1 MSCADSVPPLLQVT
15 GLQKTF
21 SDGQI
26 DREILSGLDF
36 TLIQGEMLVLWGPS
50 GSGKSTLLNILAGV
64 LAADAGSVELLDR
77 QGSTWSYGQ
86 DDAQSTTRLRRQLIG
101 YVFQFF
107 NLIPTLTIAEN
118 IELTIKLASSGSAGI
133 RTPAEL
139 REQALA
145 KADAL
150 GLSSLL
156 HMFPETLS
164 GGEQQ
169 RAALVRAL
177 AHQPRLLLADEPTG
191 NLDASN
197 ASRVM
202 DALTEQLAQSGCGL
216 VVATHD
222 PAIAEQAHRVIALPC

>member
-1 MSCADSVPPLLQVT
+1 VSCADGPKPLLQVEN
-15 GLQKTF
+15 LRKTF
-21 SDGQI
+21 SDGQVH
-26 DREILSGLDF
+26 REILSGLDF
-36 TLIQGEMLVLWGPS
+36 SLAQGEMLVLWGPS

-64 LAADAGSVELLDR
+64 LAADTGEIKLLDHL
-77 QGSTWSYGQ
+77 GTSWSYGQ
-86 DDAQSTTRLRRQLIG
+86 DDARVTTRLRRQLIG

-118 IELTIKLASSGSAGI
+118 IELTIKLASTDAAGLHSAQ
-133 RTPAEL
+133 EL
-139 REQALA
+139 RRQALA

-150 GLSSLL
+150 GLTPLL
-156 HMFPETLS
+156 NVFPETLS

-197 ASRVM
+197 AARVM
-202 DALTEQLAQSGCGL
+202 AALVEQLASSNCGL

-222 PAIAEQAHRVIALPC
+222 PIIAEQAHRVIALPC

>member
-1 MSCADSVPPLLQVT
+1 MSCADTTLPLLQVA
-15 GLQKTF
+15 GLKKTF
-21 SDGQI
+21 SDGQVE
-26 DREILSGLDF
+26 REILSGLNF
-36 TLIQGEMLVLWGPS
+36 SLAAGEMLVLWGPS

-64 LAADAGSVELLDR
+64 LAADAGSVELLDS

-86 DDAQSTTRLRRQLIG
+86 DDAQATTRLRRQLIG

-118 IELTIKLASSGSAGI
+118 IELTIKLASSGPVGVSTA
-133 RTPAEL
+133 AEL

-150 GLSSLL
+150 GLTSLL
-156 HMFPETLS
+156 EMFPETLS

-197 ASRVM
+197 ALRVM

>member
-1 MSCADSVPPLLQVT
+1 MSCADSAPPLLQVS
-15 GLQKTF
+15 GLHKTF
-21 SDGQI
+21 SDGQV

-36 TLIQGEMLVLWGPS
+36 TLAQGEMLVLWGPS

-64 LAADAGSVELLDR
+64 LAADAGNVELLDS

-86 DDAQSTTRLRRQLIG
+86 DDAQATTRLRRQLIG

-118 IELTIKLASSGSAGI
+118 IELTIKLASSGSAGVS
-133 RTPAEL
+133 RAADL

-150 GLSSLL
+150 GLTSLL
-156 HMFPETLS
+156 DMFPETLS

-197 ASRVM
+197 ALRVM
-202 DALTEQLAQSGCGL
+202 DALTEQLAHSGCGL

>member
-1 MSCADSVPPLLQVT
+1 MSCADVPTPLLEV
-15 GLQKTF
+15 LKLHKTF
-21 SDGQI
+21 NDGQVQ
-26 DREILSGLDF
+26 REIFSGLNL
-36 TLIQGEMLVLWGPS
+36 TLAQGEMLVLWGPS

-64 LAADAGSVELLDR
+64 LAADAGEVRLLDR
-77 QGSTWSYGQ
+77 DGTYWSYGQ
-86 DDAQSTTRLRRQLIG
+86 DDPRATTQLRRQLIG

-107 NLIPTLTIAEN
+107 NLIPTLTVGEN
-118 IELTIKLASSGSAGI
+118 IELTIKLASSDSAG
-133 RTPAEL
+133 TNHAATL

-145 KADAL
+145 KADTL
-150 GLSSLL
+150 GLTPLL
-156 HMFPETLS
+156 DMFPETLS

-197 ASRVM
+197 AQRVM
-202 DALTEQLAQSGCGL
+202 TALGEQLASSSCGL

-222 PAIAEQAHRVIALPC
+222 PAIAEQAHRVISLPC